1 MMDIAKLIDGF
12 DYEEFF
18 TSFSKVWKRLYPE
31 QMIRL
36 ILNTDEHPPGYVR
49 TNVNVQQV
57 QEFYDTFNVTEKD
70 GYVSC
75 SGKPFVVW

>member
-1 MMDIAKLIDGF
+1 MGRM
-12 DYEEFF
+12 
-18 TSFSKVWKRLYPE
+18 
-31 QMIRL
+31 

-70 GYVSC
+70 GMYLA
-75 SGKPFVVW
+75 PENRLVVW